1 MSGESSTSDKA
12 EAVPGGRAERPTEIP
27 PRGWLQ
33 VAKRGWQEASA
44 DQVPLL
50 AAGVAFFG
58 FLALFPAMVAFTLVW
73 GLLADPATVTEQT
86 RTLTE
91 SLPPEARTL
100 LVGQLQQLAS
110 SPKQSLGW
118 GLVLAVLVALWS
130 ASGGVGNLVT
140 AINVAYDEERRR
152 GFVKEKLIAL
162 ALTVGSVVFM
172 LLMVALIAGV
182 PAVLEM
188 VGIGAGWWWLVEIV
202 RWLLIAALVMVALAV
217 LYRVAPARDA
227 PKFRWASVGAIVGTV
242 LWLVASAGFS
252 LYVSLFGNY
261 AKTYGALAGVAVLLL
276 WLWITCYAILLGA
289 EINAEAEAQTARDTT
304 RGPEEPMG
312 TRGAV
317 KADTQATGEE

>member
-100 LVGQLQQLAS
+100 LAEAAANGLKVIVYS
-110 SPKQSLGW
+110 YFRDVLGW
-118 GLVLAVLVALWS
+118 A
-130 ASGGVGNLVT
+130 
-140 AINVAYDEERRR
+140 
-152 GFVKEKLIAL
+152 
-162 ALTVGSVVFM
+162 
-172 LLMVALIAGV
+172 
-182 PAVLEM
+182 
-188 VGIGAGWWWLVEIV
+188 
-202 RWLLIAALVMVALAV
+202 
-217 LYRVAPARDA
+217 
-227 PKFRWASVGAIVGTV
+227 GTV
-242 LWLVASAGFS
+242 AAAVTHF
-252 LYVSLFGNY
+252 VHR
-261 AKTYGALAGVAVLLL
+261 LAQNRR
-276 WLWITCYAILLGA
+276 I
-289 EINAEAEAQTARDTT
+289 
-304 RGPEEPMG
+304 
-312 TRGAV
+312 
-317 KADTQATGEE
+317 